1 MEPHRLGEENIVV
14 RVDHVTLACTKMQ
27 SQTAN
32 ACLQKMPLSKL
43 LGALPVI
50 QTRKFSTLLFSSKQV
65 SQKIMYSKP
74 VLSPKYFAFYPLL
87 CELQWRGP

>member
-1 MEPHRLGEENIVV
+1 MTLVYMINGAHRLWEENLVV

-43 LGALPVI
+43 LGALPVM

-65 SQKIMYSKP
+65 SQK
-74 VLSPKYFAFYPLL
+74 
-87 CELQWRGP
+87 

>member
-1 MEPHRLGEENIVV
+1 MTLVYMINGAHRLWEENLVV

-43 LGALPVI
+43 LGALPVM

-65 SQKIMYSKP
+65 SQNN
-74 VLSPKYFAFYPLL
+74 VLITSS
-87 CELQWRGP
+87 